1 RGLRHSTRGF
11 GTQTQHERDHAHLS
25 EEMEVKPNDFDISSG
40 NMEFFETAAASLQAS
55 GRQRSLQKW
64 WCFCTKCYEMP
75 TEVES
80 ICCHEWKIA
89 MSQLQDADEDIA
101 ESVPSHTCLTEDPDR
116 VLHIVYF
123 ATYKLG
129 ATSKARGTNVSAG
142 WWRIVW
148 FWSGFLPSCVVKA
161 ICKKY
166 PSPS

>member
-1 RGLRHSTRGF
+1 
-11 GTQTQHERDHAHLS
+11 
-25 EEMEVKPNDFDISSG
+25 ME
-40 NMEFFETAAASLQAS
+40 ETAAASLQAS

-129 ATSKARGTNVSAG
+129 ATSKARGTNG
-142 WWRIVW
+142 M
-148 FWSGFLPSCVVKA
+148 LP
-161 ICKKY
+161 IE
-166 PSPS
+166 